1 MFTLIDLMSKIDQQ
15 ANMARAAE
23 HGYLGLLARP
33 AKRMPKAPKQTKQ
46 TESKPEFQQTTMPTP
61 CCEGAAA

>member
-23 HGYLGLLARP
+23 HGYLGLLGHP
-33 AKRMPKAPKQTKQ
+33 MKRVPKAPKQTKQ